1 MLSLVTVIFFARPS
15 SSSVMFSSFLPRS
28 SLITVPPVSV
38 AMSAEHRLAAIA
50 EAGRLHGT
58 HVEDAAELVDD
69 EGRERFAFNVFRN
82 DQQRLRLL
90 AGLLQNRQAARADC

>member
-28 SLITVPPVSV
+28 SLITR
-38 AMSAEHRLAAIA
+38 AAGERGDIGQHGLAAIA
-50 EAGRLHGT
+50 EARGLHGT

-69 EGRERFAFNVFRN
+69 KRGE
-82 DQQRLRLL
+82 RLRL
-90 AGLLQNRQAARADC
+90 RRPRR